1 MSQVQLLFEF
11 DVVEAIATYLVSK
24 NFTVQQRLRPT
35 QKGIDIVA
43 ARTVPTEL
51 TAYIEAKGATSSRK
65 SSARYG
71 KPFDSAQVKIHVAEA
86 YYTATNLIL
95 DHNLANN
102 RIVGIA
108 LPDTELHRRYEGR
121 IHQGLLKLG
130 IGVFW
135 VDSDRNVMLEAPWEL

>member
-1 MSQVQLLFEF
+1 MSQAQLLFEF
-11 DVVEAIATYLVSK
+11 DVVEAIAKHLFSK
-24 NFTVQQRLRPT
+24 NFIIQQQLRT
-35 QKGIDIVA
+35 TEKGVDIIA
-43 ARTVPTEL
+43 ARTAPTEL

-65 SSARYG
+65 NSARFG

-86 YYTATNLIL
+86 YYTATTLIL

-135 VDSDRNVMLEAPWEL
+135 VDSDRSVMLEAPWEL